1 MTKAIREVGDNKNG
15 ANANVNAKK
24 RSARRRGVMFAGNK
38 IWISELSSI
47 FFICLLLAA
56 LLTVSSVIFRN
67 ALAIH
72 NLNQRIAA
80 LKTENVSIHHE
91 LSELHEKQR
100 LFTLMSAA
108 LGPKVPEST
117 ISKLADLV
125 YQNSRQFG
133 YNPELLLAVIH
144 VESRFDPRAL
154 GRYRSGDLSGALGLM
169 QIKYETAL
177 EVAKPL
183 GIKNLKPEDLFHPE
197 TNIILGTA
205 YLTQLITR
213 FKSFKLGILAYNLGP
228 GTVRSTLSRNE
239 QLPTRYYEKV
249 LAQYY
254 KLKSMREDEE

>member
-1 MTKAIREVGDNKNG
+1 
-15 ANANVNAKK
+15 
-24 RSARRRGVMFAGNK
+24 MFVGNK

-56 LLTVSSVIFRN
+56 LLTISSVIFKN

-72 NLNQRIAA
+72 NLDQKIAA
-80 LKTENVSIHHE
+80 LKTENVSIDRE
-91 LSELHEKQR
+91 LTELREKKR
-100 LFTLMSAA
+100 LYKLMSATV
-108 LGPKVPEST
+108 GPRVPEST
-117 ISKLADLV
+117 IVRLSDLV

-154 GRYRSGDLSGALGLM
+154 GRYRSGNLSGALGLM
-169 QIKYETAL
+169 QVKYETAL

-183 GIKNLKPEDLFHPE
+183 GIKNLKPEDLFDPE
-197 TNIILGTA
+197 INMILGTA

-213 FKSFKLGILAYNLGP
+213 FRSFKLGILAYNLGP

-254 KLKSMREDEE
+254 KLRSMREDEE

>member
-1 MTKAIREVGDNKNG
+1 MLKNQIN
-15 ANANVNAKK
+15 ANAMENVTAKK
-24 RSARRRGVMFAGNK
+24 RARRRQSFVFVGDK

-56 LLTVSSVIFRN
+56 LITVSSVIFRN
-67 ALAIH
+67 ALTIH
-72 NLNQRIAA
+72 SLDKKIAV
-80 LKTENVSIHHE
+80 LKTENVNIDHK
-91 LSELHEKQR
+91 LKDLREKRR
-100 LFTLMSAA
+100 LYELMSAA
-108 LGPKVPEST
+108 VGPKVPEST
-117 ISKLADLV
+117 ISRLADLI

-169 QIKYETAL
+169 QVKYETAL
-177 EVAKPL
+177 EVAKQL
-183 GIKNLKPEDLFHPE
+183 GIVNLKPEDLLHPE
-197 TNIILGTA
+197 TNIIIGTA
-205 YLTQLITR
+205 YLAQLITK

-254 KLKSMREDEE
+254 KLRSMGEEEED